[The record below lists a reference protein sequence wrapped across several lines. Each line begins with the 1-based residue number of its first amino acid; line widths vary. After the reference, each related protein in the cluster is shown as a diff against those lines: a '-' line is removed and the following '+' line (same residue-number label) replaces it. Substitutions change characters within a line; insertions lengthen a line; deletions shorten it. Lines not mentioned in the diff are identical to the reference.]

1 MYAGTFSSPAMCD
14 ADGSATGFVTSG
26 VSLPRMENVNRLRAR
41 SRQCAG
47 AYVMA
52 YGLSR
57 QTYSATAG
65 GL

>member
-1 MYAGTFSSPAMCD
+1 MCD

-26 VSLPRMENVNRLRAR
+26 MSLPRMENVNRLRAR